1 VLLQIILN
9 KFYNKIKAME
19 LITYKTNIRN
29 EAALSRVAAHLNKAV
44 GSANWQLDVSSVDR
58 ILTVYSPGIVNEDGV
73 LTAIK
78 KAGFK
83 AINLNDHYLTC

>member
-1 VLLQIILN
+1 
-9 KFYNKIKAME
+9 ME
-19 LITYKTNIRN
+19 LITYKTNIKN

-44 GSANWQLDVSSVDR
+44 GSTNWQLDISSIDHV
-58 ILTVYSPGIVNEDGV
+58 LTVYSPGTVNEDGV

-83 AINLNDHYLTC
+83 AINLNNHYLTC